1 MLVAVAQICSTPS
14 VARNLKICKGIIERA
29 ASNGARL
36 VYLPEA
42 SDFIAPS
49 ADVLALSSPLHQS
62 VFLNGIREA
71 AKNSQTWIG
80 VGVHER
86 KDDPN
91 EQRVYNTHLL
101 IDPQG
106 DIKGRYEKLH
116 LFDVD
121 LKGPRGPTLESKTT
135 IAGKVI
141 LPPINTVAG
150 KVGLLTCYDIRFPE
164 PSLLLRQKG
173 AEILTYPSA
182 FTVKTGQAHWETLL
196 RARAIE
202 TQSYVLAPAQIGEHF
217 PNRSSYGRAMIVD
230 AWGCIIADATDI
242 ASPEALQDGVY
253 VSAEI
258 DLETLSRIRDEMPL
272 WNQRRSDVYR
282 LDSTPEA

>member
-86 KDDPN
+86 KDDRMIQMNN
-91 EQRVYNTHLL
+91 EC
-101 IDPQG
+101 
-106 DIKGRYEKLH
+106 
-116 LFDVD
+116 
-121 LKGPRGPTLESKTT
+121 T
-135 IAGKVI
+135 IHI
-141 LPPINTVAG
+141 
-150 KVGLLTCYDIRFPE
+150 
-164 PSLLLRQKG
+164 S
-173 AEILTYPSA
+173 
-182 FTVKTGQAHWETLL
+182 
-196 RARAIE
+196 
-202 TQSYVLAPAQIGEHF
+202 
-217 PNRSSYGRAMIVD
+217 
-230 AWGCIIADATDI
+230 
-242 ASPEALQDGVY
+242 
-253 VSAEI
+253 
-258 DLETLSRIRDEMPL
+258 
-272 WNQRRSDVYR
+272 
-282 LDSTPEA
+282 